1 MELFLIVLLLL
12 VLIGLSM
19 ILNRFVP
26 FIPVPLFQVALGM
39 LAAVIPWGIHIPLSP
54 ELFFVL
60 FVAPLL
66 FNDGKRIPRE
76 ELWNLRAPILLL
88 SLGLVFATVF
98 VGGYVIHWL
107 LPAIPLSAA
116 FALAAILSP
125 TDAVAVGALSGKIRM
140 PKKITHLL
148 EGEALMND
156 ASGLVAFKFAV
167 AATVSGL
174 FSFPEATAS
183 FFLISI
189 GGLLVGCLLSFLII
203 RLRVFIRQLGM
214 EDTTI
219 HMLIQILT
227 PFLIYLVAEE
237 FGVSGILAAVTGGI
251 IHAIERD
258 RSESNLMELKIV
270 SVSTWTMILFILNG
284 LVFLIL
290 GLQIPNV
297 AEVVIK
303 DLTISNVQ
311 MLVYIILI
319 SITLIALRFVWVY
332 GFWRA
337 ESSFSKKEHIGKPQ
351 LRPALLIAIS
361 GVRGTITLAGAFS
374 IPLFLQDG
382 TPFPERNVI
391 IFLAAGV
398 ILISLVTASVLL
410 PLLSD
415 KPDKGK
421 ERDKQR
427 LEQDAKIQLLEAS
440 ILMVKEEMNEENQDA
455 ALSLISDYNKHI
467 QQIRSDGLVS
477 EIHFRKIEREI
488 RLFALSAE
496 RREVKRLVDEG
507 SLNQVDAFTLTQLL
521 NRSEML
527 VTRRLQYMLRLA
539 LFMLKRLAWKVFI
552 GGRKMSRPLPVEQFE
567 VLKAAKLLTSKAAI
581 TAIKNH
587 INPENKNA
595 AQEVISNYRQS
606 MQKLNSIFKPAPSYE
621 EFKKHKKE
629 LQYKAIQLN
638 RNSIQSLFQ
647 NGEINRGLANQLRQF
662 VSFLEVSILV
672 DEEIG

>member
-12 VLIGLSM
+12 ALIGVSM

-26 FIPVPLFQVALGM
+26 FIPVPLIQVALGS
-39 LAAVIPWGIHIPLSP
+39 LVAVIPWGVHFTLNP

-66 FNDGKRIPRE
+66 FNDGKRVPRE

-140 PKKITHLL
+140 PQKITHLL

-167 AATVSGL
+167 AATVSGI
-174 FSFPEATAS
+174 FSLPEATAS

-189 GGLLVGCLLSFLII
+189 GGLLCGCLLSLLII
-203 RLRVFIRQLGM
+203 RIRVFLRHLGM

-227 PFLIYLVAEE
+227 PFLIYLAAEE
-237 FGVSGILAAVTGGI
+237 LGLSGILAAVAGGI

-258 RSESNLMELKIV
+258 RSESSLMELKIV
-270 SVSTWTMILFILNG
+270 SVSTWSMILFILNG

-297 AEVVIK
+297 AEIVIK

-311 MLVYIILI
+311 MLIYILLI
-319 SITLIALRFVWVY
+319 SLTLVVLRFVWVY

-374 IPLFLQDG
+374 IPLFLDDG
-382 TPFPERNVI
+382 TAFPERNVI

-398 ILISLVTASVLL
+398 ILISLITASVML

-415 KPDKGK
+415 KPDKSK

-427 LEQDAKIQLLEAS
+427 LEQDAKIQLLEES
-440 ILMVKEEMNEENQDA
+440 IHIVKEEINEENKDA

-467 QQIRSDGLVS
+467 QQIRSDGLAS
-477 EIHFRKIEREI
+477 QIQFRKMEREI
-488 RLFALSAE
+488 RLIALNAE
-496 RREVKRLVDEG
+496 RHEVKRLVDEG
-507 SLNQVDAFTLTQLL
+507 TLNQEAAYTISLLL

-527 VTRRLQYMLRLA
+527 VTRRLQYVLRLF
-539 LFMLKRLAWKVFI
+539 LVMVKRLIWKLFG
-552 GGRKMSRPLPVEQFE
+552 GGRKPSQALPIEQFE
-567 VLKAAKLLTSKAAI
+567 ILKAAKLLTSKAAI
-581 TAIKNH
+581 TAIQNH
-587 INPENKNA
+587 INTVNKDA
-595 AQEVISNYRQS
+595 AQEVISNYRQG

-621 EFKKHKKE
+621 DFKKHKKE
-629 LQYKAIQLN
+629 LQFKAIQLN
-638 RNSIQSLFQ
+638 RNHIQSMFQ
-647 NGEINRGLANQLRQF
+647 NGEINRGLATQLRQF